1 MNPRTLTRAVICA
14 ALAAFLGAALLAL
27 FYGFRS
33 TLTIEFDRELPRLV
47 GGIYPPERDNASGL
61 TFAWS
66 EREAVLRLRGLDRRA
81 EWILD
86 ARVRGGRPEPKDN
99 PALEFYVDG
108 VLLETRQPG
117 PDFSHLTVTIP
128 ARPDRRGAV
137 IAMRASRTLVP
148 GPSDP
153 RELGVMFDRLTLAPA
168 AVVFP
173 PRSALA
179 AVAVAAGA
187 FAAAL
192 ALIGFSLTAS
202 VGGAIGIAAGIS
214 SALATG
220 FAPFSSLPS
229 TAMSASLWASV
240 VIVAIIWGVEWRSG
254 ASLRNTARFAVVFSV
269 CAALFKLLMLLHP
282 NMPVGDALFHA
293 HRYRTVV
300 EGNLFFTSI
309 APGNYQFP
317 YAPGLYVAATPFAA
331 LVSREAGDMTLLRI
345 FAALT
350 DGVAGGFL
358 YLMIAR
364 AWGDRLGGA
373 IAVALYHLTPL
384 GFDVARTG
392 NLTNAFAQSLAVF
405 ALVLIAHPSL
415 RWERRLPVILL
426 AVLLAAAFLSHTSTF
441 AIVFPACVLI
451 AGAFLWKGGPALRS
465 PAAAVAVAALVAL
478 IASVGLYYGH
488 FGETYRTEL
497 ARIGSETA
505 SSAPDA
511 GGRTP
516 MERLADVPRYLQLY
530 FDIPLML
537 LAVLGAWRIY
547 VRRARDRATLA
558 IFGWTATCVLF
569 FVIGI
574 VTPVDMRYYLAVI
587 PALAVAGGL
596 GASWLWIAG
605 TPHRIVAIGLLA
617 WAAATGALNIFRL

>member
-1 MNPRTLTRAVICA
+1 
-14 ALAAFLGAALLAL
+14 
-27 FYGFRS
+27 
-33 TLTIEFDRELPRLV
+33 
-47 GGIYPPERDNASGL
+47 
-61 TFAWS
+61 
-66 EREAVLRLRGLDRRA
+66 
-81 EWILD
+81 
-86 ARVRGGRPEPKDN
+86 
-99 PALEFYVDG
+99 
-108 VLLETRQPG
+108 
-117 PDFSHLTVTIP
+117 
-128 ARPDRRGAV
+128 
-137 IAMRASRTLVP
+137 MRASRTLVP

-173 PRSALA
+173 PRSTLA

-220 FAPFSSLPS
+220 FAPFSPLPS

-240 VIVAIIWGVEWRSG
+240 VIVAIIWGIEWRSG

-364 AWGDRLGGA
+364 AWGDRLAGA

-465 PAAAVAVAALVAL
+465 PAAAVAVAALAAL

-516 MERLADVPRYLQLY
+516 MDRLADVPRYLQLY
-530 FDIPLML
+530 FDHPADASCRSRRVAHLRAAGPRPRNAGDFRLDGDLRPLL
-537 LAVLGAWRIY
+537 RHRHRHAGRHAVLPRRDSR
-547 VRRARDRATLA
+547 VRRRRWPRCIMVMDRGYSAPDRGDRPSRVGRRYWRAEHLQ
-558 IFGWTATCVLF
+558 
-569 FVIGI
+569 VIGSRP
-574 VTPVDMRYYLAVI
+574 TNM
-587 PALAVAGGL
+587 AGFTL
-596 GASWLWIAG
+596 
-605 TPHRIVAIGLLA
+605 
-617 WAAATGALNIFRL
+617 